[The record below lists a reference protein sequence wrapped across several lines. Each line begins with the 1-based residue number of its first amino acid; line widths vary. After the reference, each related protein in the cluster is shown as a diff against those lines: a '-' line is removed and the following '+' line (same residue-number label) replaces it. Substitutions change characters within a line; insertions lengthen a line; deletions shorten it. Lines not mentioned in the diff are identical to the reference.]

1 MNKSIIIII
10 AMILSIVVVTAMLNL
25 PESSNVINFDE
36 YSEVIIEDV
45 TDNNSEEAVKLNE
58 IDATKSA
65 FVEVSPTLVRG
76 NSGGSSPISSTTPTA
91 TATATPTP
99 TEIPEFPI
107 IALPVLTMVGLF
119 FILSKRK

>member
-1 MNKSIIIII
+1 MNKNIRITI
-10 AMILSIVVVTAMLNL
+10 ALILFIVVGTTMLNL
-25 PESSNVINFDE
+25 PGSSNVINFDE
-36 YSEVIIEDV
+36 YSELIIEDIEDI
-45 TDNNSEEAVKLNE
+45 TDNNSEEADKLNE

-65 FVEVSPTLVRG
+65 FVEVSPPLIRG
-76 NSGGSSPISSTTPTA
+76 MSGGSSPLSSSTGTETG
-91 TATATPTP
+91 